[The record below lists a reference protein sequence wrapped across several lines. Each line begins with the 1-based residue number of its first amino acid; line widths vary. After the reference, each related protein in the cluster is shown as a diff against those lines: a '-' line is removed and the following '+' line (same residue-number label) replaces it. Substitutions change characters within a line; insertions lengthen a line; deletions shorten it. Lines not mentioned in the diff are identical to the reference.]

1 MGGLVMAREAPAQDA
16 MQEKRPQLE
25 IYKVK
30 VEVDRVSRDEPD
42 TDLVSG
48 VTHLEVNSNGDLLM
62 YQEAN
67 RTHIPSVGYTS
78 GVWLTFEIV
87 HNEEE

>member
-1 MGGLVMAREAPAQDA
+1 MAREAPMQEA
-16 MQEKRPQLE
+16 MQEKRPPNGERQLE

-30 VEVDRVSRDEPD
+30 VEVDRISRDEPD
-42 TDLVSG
+42 TDIVFG

-62 YQEAN
+62 YQEVN

-78 GVWLTFEIV
+78 GAWITFEIM
-87 HNEEE
+87 HNEGD